1 MYIKYCV
8 RECVHIYIL
17 YITHTHMGSGMSLR
31 AWVGSWNAPAR
42 HQRPG
47 HSRQDVGPDLP
58 PCWHSSQPVIKIAI
72 RIQAEKTS
80 WSTAALLKSSEQ
92 MILWTTA
99 GRTRAVTGNFRGP
112 CARKNPHATL
122 KWRTVMIHT
131 LVKWLPV
138 LTVLVVQLGGIFV
151 AWQTSLYFIILLL

>member
-8 RECVHIYIL
+8 RECVQIYIL
-17 YITHTHMGSGMSLR
+17 YITHTHTWAVAW

-47 HSRQDVGPDLP
+47 HSRQGVGPDLP
-58 PCWHSSQPVIKIAI
+58 PCWHSSQPVINCHKDTGG
-72 RIQAEKTS
+72 KTS
-80 WSTAALLKSSEQ
+80 WSTTALLKSSEQ

-99 GRTRAVTGNFRGP
+99 GRTRAVSGNFRGP

-122 KWRTVMIHT
+122 KWRTVMVHT
-131 LVKWLPV
+131 LVKSRSSARWDICGMADKPLLYY
-138 LTVLVVQLGGIFV
+138 LTVIM
-151 AWQTSLYFIILLL
+151 LLHRMLEV